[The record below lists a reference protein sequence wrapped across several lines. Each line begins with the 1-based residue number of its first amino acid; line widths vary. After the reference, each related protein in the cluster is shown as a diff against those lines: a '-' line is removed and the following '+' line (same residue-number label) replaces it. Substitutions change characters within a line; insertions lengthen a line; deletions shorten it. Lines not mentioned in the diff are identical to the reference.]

1 MLETILLIVSIA
13 LIIVCLLQSG
23 KTDGIV
29 NALTGQSSNLFAQ
42 QKERGADLVLTRLTI
57 GLGIA
62 FFVIAILI
70 RMGSQKQ
77 GTECSIFSYGNL
89 QKDIT

>member
-1 MLETILLIVSIA
+1 MIEVLLIIVSIA
-13 LIIVCLLQSG
+13 LIIVCLLQTG

-42 QKERGADLVLTRLTI
+42 QKERGVDLVLTRITV

-70 RMGSQKQ
+70 KMAG
-77 GTECSIFSYGNL
+77 
-89 QKDIT
+89 

>member
-1 MLETILLIVSIA
+1 MLEVLLIIVSIA
-13 LIIVCLLQSG
+13 LIIVCLLQTG

-42 QKERGADLVLTRLTI
+42 QKERGVDLVLTGITV

-70 RMGSQKQ
+70 KMAG
-77 GTECSIFSYGNL
+77 
-89 QKDIT
+89 

>member
-1 MLETILLIVSIA
+1 MLEVLLIIVSIA
-13 LIIVCLLQSG
+13 LIIVCLLQTG

-42 QKERGADLVLTRLTI
+42 QKERGVDLVLTRITV

-70 RMGSQKQ
+70 KMTG
-77 GTECSIFSYGNL
+77 
-89 QKDIT
+89 

>member
-1 MLETILLIVSIA
+1 
-13 LIIVCLLQSG
+13 
-23 KTDGIV
+23 GIV

-70 RMGSQKQ
+70 RMGS
-77 GTECSIFSYGNL
+77 
-89 QKDIT
+89 

>member
-1 MLETILLIVSIA
+1 MLEVLLIIVSIA
-13 LIIVCLLQSG
+13 LIIVCLLQTG

-29 NALTGQSSNLFAQ
+29 NALTSQSSNLFAQ
-42 QKERGADLVLTRLTI
+42 QKERGVDLVLTRITV

-70 RMGSQKQ
+70 KMAG
-77 GTECSIFSYGNL
+77 
-89 QKDIT
+89 

>member
-1 MLETILLIVSIA
+1 MLEVLLIIVSVA
-13 LIIVCLLQSG
+13 LIIVCLLQTG

-42 QKERGADLVLTRLTI
+42 QKERGVDLVLTRITV

-70 RMGSQKQ
+70 KMAG
-77 GTECSIFSYGNL
+77 
-89 QKDIT
+89 

>member
-1 MLETILLIVSIA
+1 MLEVLLIILSIA
-13 LIIVCLLQSG
+13 LIIVCLLQTG

-42 QKERGADLVLTRLTI
+42 QKERGVDLVLTRITV

-70 RMGSQKQ
+70 KMAG
-77 GTECSIFSYGNL
+77 
-89 QKDIT
+89 

>member
-1 MLETILLIVSIA
+1 MILNVLLIIDAIA

-29 NALTGQSSNLFAQ
+29 NALTGQSSTLFAQ
-42 QKERGADLVLTRLTI
+42 QKDRGADLLLTRITI

-62 FFVIAILI
+62 FFVLTILI
-70 RMGSQKQ
+70 RMG
-77 GTECSIFSYGNL
+77 
-89 QKDIT
+89 

>member
-1 MLETILLIVSIA
+1 MLEVLLIIVSIA
-13 LIIVCLLQSG
+13 LIIVCLLQTG

-42 QKERGADLVLTRLTI
+42 QKERGVDLVLTRITV

-70 RMGSQKQ
+70 KMAR
-77 GTECSIFSYGNL
+77 
-89 QKDIT
+89 

>member
-1 MLETILLIVSIA
+1 MLEVLLIIVSIA
-13 LIIVCLLQSG
+13 LIIVCLLQTG

-29 NALTGQSSNLFAQ
+29 NALTGQSSNLCAQ
-42 QKERGADLVLTRLTI
+42 QKVRGVDLVLTRITV

-70 RMGSQKQ
+70 KMAG
-77 GTECSIFSYGNL
+77 
-89 QKDIT
+89 

>member
-29 NALTGQSSNLFAQ
+29 NALTGQSSKLFAQ

-70 RMGSQKQ
+70 RMGS
-77 GTECSIFSYGNL
+77 
-89 QKDIT
+89 

>member
-1 MLETILLIVSIA
+1 MLEVLLIIVSIA
-13 LIIVCLLQSG
+13 LIIVCLLQTG

-29 NALTGQSSNLFAQ
+29 NALTGHSSNLFAQ
-42 QKERGADLVLTRLTI
+42 QKERGVDLVLTRITV

-70 RMGSQKQ
+70 KMAG
-77 GTECSIFSYGNL
+77 
-89 QKDIT
+89 

>member
-1 MLETILLIVSIA
+1 MLEVLLIIVSIA
-13 LIIVCLLQSG
+13 LIIVCLLQTG

-29 NALTGQSSNLFAQ
+29 NALTGQSSTLFAQ
-42 QKERGADLVLTRLTI
+42 QKERGVDLVLTRITV

-70 RMGSQKQ
+70 KMAG
-77 GTECSIFSYGNL
+77 
-89 QKDIT
+89 

>member
-1 MLETILLIVSIA
+1 MLEVLLIIVSIA
-13 LIIVCLLQSG
+13 LIIVCLLQTG

-29 NALTGQSSNLFAQ
+29 NALTGQSS
-42 QKERGADLVLTRLTI
+42 KERGVDLVLTRITV

-70 RMGSQKQ
+70 KMAG
-77 GTECSIFSYGNL
+77 
-89 QKDIT
+89 

>member
-1 MLETILLIVSIA
+1 MLEVLLIIVSIA
-13 LIIVCLLQSG
+13 LIIVCLLQTG

-42 QKERGADLVLTRLTI
+42 QKERGVDLVLTRITM

-70 RMGSQKQ
+70 KMAR
-77 GTECSIFSYGNL
+77 
-89 QKDIT
+89 